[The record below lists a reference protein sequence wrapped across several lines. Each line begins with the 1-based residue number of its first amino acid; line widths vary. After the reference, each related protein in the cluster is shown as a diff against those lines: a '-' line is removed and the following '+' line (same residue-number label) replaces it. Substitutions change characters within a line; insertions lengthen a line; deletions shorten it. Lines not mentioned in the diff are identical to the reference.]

1 MWPHT
6 KVYMV
11 SHLLTH
17 LMLSLWLTRF
27 KGIRSDFEV
36 CSSSIAVVH
45 APHREM
51 RCVTVKTFSPDC
63 KPGLMLLVHVCKALG
78 EAKFDG
84 LIVQRVHQT
93 TTKLACHQRVWTFPA
108 DSESFVTLMFLAGEK
123 KLKVNVVS
131 HITYIT
137 KIFWHLPWVYRF
149 VKSSFDPPLG
159 CIIEIWNL
167 QPRCWI

>member
-123 KLKVNVVS
+123 NSKWMSS
-131 HITYIT
+131 HTLLI
-137 KIFWHLPWVYRF
+137 LP
-149 VKSSFDPPLG
+149 KSSDISHGYIDLSSHPL
-159 CIIEIWNL
+159 ILLWDV
-167 QPRCWI
+167 